1 MTAVALSSST
11 RTADMFKVGI
21 GPSSSHTVGPMRAAA
36 IFASRLDG
44 LPLARLT
51 VQLCGSLGATGRGHM
66 TDRAVILG
74 LQGHEP
80 QTVPAEIVADALRTT
95 QEAGAITVAG
105 IEVPFSIERDVTFA
119 PRTLLPYHV
128 NGLVLSALDAEDGEL
143 ATGTFYSIGGGFV
156 SEQVAEG
163 EVVSLD
169 AASDERADEPFPYDN
184 AKQLLEICAREGL
197 AVSEVARANDG
208 GGVELDAYL
217 DLVHRTMN
225 ECIDAGMN
233 STGVLPG
240 GLNVPRR
247 ARQLREQLA
256 SRDTETGPSWRSH
269 NDPLSG
275 IDWVNLYALAV
286 NEQNAAGQRVVTAPT
301 NGAAG
306 IIPAVLRYYERFIP
320 GADRAGA
327 HKLLLTAAAVGAI
340 IKQNASIAGAEVGCQ
355 GEVGS
360 ASAMAAAGLAEALGG
375 TPLQVENAAEI
386 AMEHSLGL
394 TCDPVGGLVQ
404 IPCIERNAIGAVK
417 AINAA
422 RMALWSDG
430 RHYVPLDT
438 AIETMRQTGHDM
450 LTKYKETSEGGLAVN
465 VVEC

>member
-1 MTAVALSSST
+1 MSIAAQLSSST
-11 RTADMFKVGI
+11 RTADMFKIGI

-36 IFASRLDG
+36 LFAERLDG
-44 LPLARLT
+44 LPVARVT
-51 VQLCGSLGATGRGHM
+51 TRLCGSLGATGRGHM

-74 LQGHEP
+74 LQGYLP
-80 QTVPAEIVADALRTT
+80 QTVESEVVADALRVT
-95 QEAGAITVAG
+95 ADRGSIDVAG
-105 IEVPFSIERDVTFA
+105 REVRFDVDLDVVFE
-119 PRTLLPYHV
+119 PRTLLPFHV
-128 NGLVLSALDAEDGEL
+128 NGMVFTALDDAGSEV
-143 ATGTFYSIGGGFV
+143 ARGTFYSTGGGFV
-156 SEQVAEG
+156 SEERDG
-163 EVVSLD
+163 EVVAVD
-169 AASDERADEPFPYDN
+169 AQPRDSGPEPYPYRN
-184 AKQLLEICAREGL
+184 AAELLEICAQEGL
-197 AVSEVARANDG
+197 SISEVARANDG
-208 GGVELDAYL
+208 GGDALDDYL
-217 DLVHRTMN
+217 DLVHRTMD
-225 ECIDAGMN
+225 ECIDAGCEA
-233 STGVLPG
+233 TGVLPG

-247 ARQLREQLA
+247 AAALRERLMT
-256 SRDTETGPSWRSH
+256 RDHESGSSWRSH
-269 NDPLSG
+269 NDPMAG

-320 GADRAGA
+320 GASRDGA
-327 HKLLLTAAAVGAI
+327 RTYLVTAAAIGAV
-340 IKQNASIAGAEVGCQ
+340 IKANASIAGAEVGCQ

-360 ASAMAAAGLAEALGG
+360 ASSMAAAGLAEALGG

-394 TCDPVGGLVQ
+394 TCDPVAGLVQ

-422 RMALWSDG
+422 RMALWGDG

-465 VVEC
+465 VIEC